1 MIRNLHVEYQAMG
14 LVLIAV
20 VAGVTVDSLTKLAG
34 QSIGTWQLLFLRW
47 AFGFALYLPLALY
60 RPSAVR
66 WNRPSVHVVRL
77 AISLVACYCL
87 YYSLRHLPLATCVTV
102 FFAEPL
108 FMLPLSAWLL
118 KERVAYSDWA
128 AVVAGFVGVLIIA
141 RPGADGL
148 QMAVLVAAVG
158 AITFSTLHVM
168 NKRWGKTEST
178 PALMFWM
185 AATMALATAPMG
197 LSEWQPVGNGIWL
210 VMCLVAVS
218 GLVYGLCWI
227 TAVKIGTVSRIA
239 ALSYLALPLSYLI
252 GWWCFGE
259 PLQPQVLAGSI
270 VIVAAVLI
278 VGRRNARR
286 IQDAGIG
293 DTRPVTEPLETGVS
307 TTATDHPVA
316 RCGATSSANA
326 SSCTNDER

>member
-1 MIRNLHVEYQAMG
+1 MIRNLHAESQAMG

-34 QSIGTWQLLFLRW
+34 QSLDTWQLLFLRW
-47 AFGFALYLPLALY
+47 AFGFALYLPMALY

-66 WNRPSVHVVRL
+66 WNRPGVHAIRL
-77 AISLVACYCL
+77 AISLLACYCL

-108 FMLPLSAWLL
+108 FMLPLSALLL
-118 KERVAYSDWA
+118 KERVAVGDWA

-148 QMAVLVAAVG
+148 QITVLVAAVG

-178 PALMFWM
+178 SALMFWM
-185 AATMALATAPMG
+185 AATMMVATAPMG
-197 LSEWQPVGNGIWL
+197 LSQWRPVSNGTWL

-259 PLQPQVLAGSI
+259 PLQPQVLAGSV
-270 VIVAAVLI
+270 VIVGAVVI
-278 VGRRNARR
+278 VGRRNARAV
-286 IQDAGIG
+286 QEPGIG
-293 DTRPVTEPLETGVS
+293 DTRPVAEPMDTEVS
-307 TTATDHPVA
+307 PPTVNQAVA
-316 RCGATSSANA
+316 RRGETSSVTV
-326 SSCTNDER
+326 SSCSSEER